1 MRRFLITNP
10 RYTGEAVLLY
20 NTDDVLQRIDI
31 SMTDMSPETIAH
43 FKRAVPVQLSGLE
56 AAFKAPTVVVESEVV
71 ITFEQ
76 FWKKYDHKF
85 NKDRCEKLW
94 DKMSKTDKIRAYYE
108 LDRYHKFLRKNPEH
122 FKLHPDTYLRNK
134 AWLNDYK

>member
-1 MRRFLITNP
+1 MQRFLITSP

-20 NTDDVLQRIDI
+20 NGNGLLQKIDC
-31 SMTDMSPETIAH
+31 SMTDMNAETITH
-43 FKRAVPVQLSGLE
+43 FKRAAPALVKDLE
-56 AAFKAPTVVVESEVV
+56 AAFNAPTVIVASEII

-94 DKMSKTDKIRAYYE
+94 DKLSKTDKVVAYYE
-108 LDRYHKFLRKNPEH
+108 LDKYHKFLRKNPTQ

-134 AWLNDYK
+134 AWLNDYR